1 MNKKMSQP
9 KQEEEPK
16 EKIDPNRIIELN
28 KKIAELKKKIQLAG
42 RFCLLDDTK
51 VLDIYITSLKWN
63 GFTQI

>member
-1 MNKKMSQP
+1 MSQP

-42 RFCLLDDTK
+42 RFCENVMWIKIIDLNE
-51 VLDIYITSLKWN
+51 S
-63 GFTQI
+63 